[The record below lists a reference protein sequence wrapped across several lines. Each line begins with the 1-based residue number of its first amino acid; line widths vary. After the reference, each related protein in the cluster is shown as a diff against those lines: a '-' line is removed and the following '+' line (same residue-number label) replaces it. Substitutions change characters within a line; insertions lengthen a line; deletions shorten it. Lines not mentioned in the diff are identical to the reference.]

1 MCRKKW
7 RDNFFCRTS
16 KQDLQKL
23 YNVIKGVEQAEFV
36 KEYPI
41 KNVFKFDD
49 IFNDLSVHTFMQ
61 GDEDFIDKM
70 TEPDYTDCDTA
81 TELMWSLKKKI
92 IGCKLE

>member
-81 TELMWSLKKKI
+81 TELMWSLKKI
-92 IGCKLE
+92 NYWL